1 MLAKIGRKRI
11 DRENKMPK
19 SLNKE
24 IHALIIGDEILS
36 GKRKDKHLTHL
47 IETLKKHNFHISRAD
62 YISDD
67 TEEIKKT
74 LEQKKGVIVF
84 CFGGIGATPDDC
96 TRSAAALAHKKLL
109 IRHPEAKVLIE
120 KQFGEEA
127 YPKRILM
134 ADLPEEASLIPNSVN
149 NIPGFFINQHFFMP
163 GFPEMAWPMIDW
175 VLKNHLSK
183 TERSKKYEDY
193 SIWLDNVSES
203 SLIDLMDLTQ
213 SKHQRIKVYSLPNM
227 PPTKMLELGVSSEEG
242 YVMDA
247 LHFITD
253 NLDKMNISCRN
264 LTS

>member
-1 MLAKIGRKRI
+1 MLEKIGRKRI
-11 DRENKMPK
+11 DRENNMTK
-19 SLNKE
+19 SVKKE

-47 IETLKKHNFHISRAD
+47 IETLKKHNFHLSRAD

-67 TEEIKKT
+67 TQEIKKT

-96 TRSAAALAHKKLL
+96 TRSAAAQAHKKLL

-163 GFPEMAWPMIDW
+163 GFPEMSWPMIDW
-175 VLKNHLSK
+175 ILTS
-183 TERSKKYEDY
+183 RYEEELNNQ
-193 SIWLDNVSES
+193 ILDTSVWIDGVPES
-203 SLIDLMDLTQ
+203 LLIDLMNEIVKDNP
-213 SKHQRIKVYSLPNM
+213 KVKIYSLPKLE
-227 PPTKMLELGVSSEEG
+227 PKIKVELGVKGSILCAKKAIEQIKRSLSS
-242 YVMDA
+242 
-247 LHFITD
+247 
-253 NLDKMNISCRN
+253 MNYEWYEN
-264 LTS
+264 

>member
-1 MLAKIGRKRI
+1 MLEKIGRKHI
-11 DRENKMPK
+11 DRESKMTESVK
-19 SLNKE
+19 KE

-109 IRHPEAKVLIE
+109 TQHPEAKILIE

-183 TERSKKYEDY
+183 TRRSKKYEDY

-213 SKHQRIKVYSLPNM
+213 SKHQRIKIYSLPKM
-227 PPTKMLELGVSSEEG
+227 YPKKMLELGVRGEEA
-242 YVMDA
+242 YVKDA
-247 LHFITD
+247 LSFIKD
-253 NLDKMNISCRN
+253 NLDKMKISWRN
-264 LTS
+264 L

>member
-1 MLAKIGRKRI
+1 MTESIK
-11 DRENKMPK
+11 
-19 SLNKE
+19 KE

-47 IETLKKHNFHISRAD
+47 IEALKKNNFQISRAD

-109 IRHPEAKVLIE
+109 SRHPEAKVLIE
-120 KQFGEEA
+120 KQFGKEA

-134 ADLPEEASLIPNSVN
+134 ADLPEESFVIPNPIN

-175 VLKNHLSK
+175 VIENHLSK
-183 TERSKKYEDY
+183 TEKSKKYEDY

-203 SLIDLMDLTQ
+203 SLIDLMNLAQ
-213 SKHQRIKVYSLPNM
+213 SKYQRIKIYSLPKM
-227 PPTKMLELGVSSEEG
+227 HPKKMLELGVRGEEG
-242 YVMDA
+242 YVKDA
-247 LHFITD
+247 LNFIKD
-253 NLDKMNISCRN
+253 NLDKMKISWRN
-264 LTS
+264 L

>member
-1 MLAKIGRKRI
+1 MIEKI
-11 DRENKMPK
+11 KMTK
-19 SLNKE
+19 SVKKE

-96 TRSAAALAHKKLL
+96 TRSAAAQAHKKLL

-134 ADLPEEASLIPNSVN
+134 ADLPEEASLIPNPIN

-175 VLKNHLSK
+175 VLKNNLLK

-213 SKHQRIKVYSLPNM
+213 SKHQRIKIYSLPKM
-227 PPTKMLELGVSSEEG
+227 YPKKMLELGVRGEEA
-242 YVMDA
+242 YVKDA
-247 LHFITD
+247 LSFIKD
-253 NLDKMNISCRN
+253 NLDKMKISWRN
-264 LTS
+264 L

>member
-1 MLAKIGRKRI
+1 MT
-11 DRENKMPK
+11 K
-19 SLNKE
+19 SMKKE

-183 TERSKKYEDY
+183 TEKIKK
-193 SIWLDNVSES
+193 I
-203 SLIDLMDLTQ
+203 
-213 SKHQRIKVYSLPNM
+213 
-227 PPTKMLELGVSSEEG
+227 
-242 YVMDA
+242 
-247 LHFITD
+247 
-253 NLDKMNISCRN
+253 
-264 LTS
+264 

>member
-1 MLAKIGRKRI
+1 MILEK
-11 DRENKMPK
+11 KMTESIK
-19 SLNKE
+19 KE

-47 IETLKKHNFHISRAD
+47 IEALKKNNFQISRAD

-109 IRHPEAKVLIE
+109 SRHPEAKVLIE
-120 KQFGEEA
+120 KQFGKEA

-134 ADLPEEASLIPNSVN
+134 ADLPEESFVIPNPIN

-175 VLKNHLSK
+175 VIENHLSK
-183 TERSKKYEDY
+183 TEKSKKYEDY

-203 SLIDLMDLTQ
+203 SLIDLMNLAQ
-213 SKHQRIKVYSLPNM
+213 SKYQRIKIYSLPKM
-227 PPTKMLELGVSSEEG
+227 HPKKMLELGVRGEEG
-242 YVMDA
+242 YVKDA
-247 LHFITD
+247 LNFIKD
-253 NLDKMNISCRN
+253 NLDKMKISWRN
-264 LTS
+264 L

>member
-1 MLAKIGRKRI
+1 MSEYIK
-11 DRENKMPK
+11 
-19 SLNKE
+19 KE

-47 IETLKKHNFHISRAD
+47 IEVLKKHNFHISRAD

-67 TEEIKKT
+67 TQEIKKT

-96 TRSAAALAHKKLL
+96 TRSAAALAHEKLL
-109 IRHPEAKVLIE
+109 SCHPDAKILIE
-120 KQFGEEA
+120 KQFGEDA

-134 ADLPEEASLIPNSVN
+134 ADLPEESSLIPNPVN

-175 VLKNHLSK
+175 VIVNNLLK
-183 TERSKKYEDY
+183 TEKSKKLEDY

-213 SKHQRIKVYSLPNM
+213 SKYQRIKIYSLPKM
-227 PPTKMLELGVSSEEG
+227 YPKKMLELGVKGEEG
-242 YVMDA
+242 YVKEA
-247 LHFITD
+247 LNFIKE
-253 NLDKMNISCRN
+253 NLIAMNISWRD
-264 LTS
+264 L

>member
-1 MLAKIGRKRI
+1 MLEKIGKKRI
-11 DRENKMPK
+11 DRENKMTESVK
-19 SLNKE
+19 KE

-96 TRSAAALAHKKLL
+96 TRSAAAQAHKKLL

-120 KQFGEEA
+120 KQFGEGA

-134 ADLPEEASLIPNSVN
+134 ADLPEESSLIPNSYQQYSW
-149 NIPGFFINQHFFMP
+149 FFYKSTFLH
-163 GFPEMAWPMIDW
+163 AWF
-175 VLKNHLSK
+175 S
-183 TERSKKYEDY
+183 
-193 SIWLDNVSES
+193 
-203 SLIDLMDLTQ
+203 
-213 SKHQRIKVYSLPNM
+213 
-227 PPTKMLELGVSSEEG
+227 
-242 YVMDA
+242 
-247 LHFITD
+247 
-253 NLDKMNISCRN
+253 
-264 LTS
+264 

>member
-1 MLAKIGRKRI
+1 MQAKIGRKLI
-11 DRENKMPK
+11 DRENKMTK
-19 SLNKE
+19 SLKKE

-47 IETLKKHNFHISRAD
+47 IETLKKHNFHLSRAD

-67 TEEIKKT
+67 TQEIKKT

-96 TRSAAALAHKKLL
+96 TRSAAAQAHKKLL

-134 ADLPEEASLIPNSVN
+134 ADLPEEASLIPNPIN

-175 VLKNHLSK
+175 VLKKHLSK

-213 SKHQRIKVYSLPNM
+213 SKHQRIKIYSLPKM
-227 PPTKMLELGVSSEEG
+227 YPKKMLELGVRGEEA
-242 YVMDA
+242 YVKDA
-247 LHFITD
+247 LSFIKD
-253 NLDKMNISCRN
+253 NLDKMKISWRN
-264 LTS
+264 L

>member
-1 MLAKIGRKRI
+1 MIEKI
-11 DRENKMPK
+11 KMTK
-19 SLNKE
+19 SMKKE

-134 ADLPEEASLIPNSVN
+134 ADLPEEASLIPNPIN

-163 GFPEMAWPMIDW
+163 GFPEMAWPMIEW
-175 VLKNHLSK
+175 IIENHLSK
-183 TERSKKYEDY
+183 TEKSKKYEEGV
-193 SIWLDNVSES
+193 SCPNCHDN
-203 SLIDLMDLTQ
+203 LTDTQ
-213 SKHQRIKVYSLPNM
+213 KARFRMRQKQINLAKKSGSKHIFQKEF
-227 PPTKMLELGVSSEEG
+227 K
-242 YVMDA
+242 
-247 LHFITD
+247 
-253 NLDKMNISCRN
+253 
-264 LTS
+264 